1 MDKKMTSGEIAKK
14 VGVSQKTIRLYDEKG
29 LLKPSEYSEGNY
41 RLYDKEALLILEN
54 IIALKQIGFS
64 LEEIR
69 DNLINDSELNIVD
82 SLNAQ
87 LKIMEEKK
95 LEIERVIEC
104 IKGMLARTEGQ
115 PDWNTV
121 AEIAKMIQKDQ
132 GADERHFYA
141 LKYTAEDKDWYERLF
156 EYLDI
161 NEDSNVLDLGC
172 GFAKLWRNNWD
183 RIPEGVKIDAVD
195 VKGSWAD
202 NFAEFVPENIDTL
215 SKGTTVNIHWGNI
228 EEGEIWEKA
237 DVYQYVIAHYLL
249 DFIEDKE
256 SLLNNVVEHLAAD
269 GMFSC
274 NYAEV
279 KKEHFYWANMLEK
292 AGVDTKFIKD
302 VIDKKQAKHQEFVK
316 LLEKY
321 FGTIKSVKFSNSMR
335 FDNIDEAF
343 EKLCKSYPNNQKT
356 IDENKIRIM
365 DMLAKEI
372 EENGVIVVEND
383 SEFFACRK

>member
-69 DNLINDSELNIVD
+69 DNLINDRELNIVD

-132 GADERHFYA
+132 CADERHFYA

-161 NEDSNVLDLGC
+161 DEKSNVLDLGC

-195 VKGSWAD
+195 VRGSWAD
-202 NFAEFVPENIDTL
+202 NFAEFIPENADKL
-215 SKGTTVNIHWGNI
+215 SKGVAINMHWSNV
-228 EEGEIWEKA
+228 EEAKTWDKA
-237 DVYQYVIAHYLL
+237 GYYQYIIAHYLL
-249 DFIEDKE
+249 DFIEDRE
-256 SLLNNVVEHLAAD
+256 GLLKNAAEHLASD

-279 KKEHFYWANMLEK
+279 KREHFYWMEMLEK
-292 AGVDTKFIKD
+292 AGVDAKFVKD
-302 VIDKKQAKHQEFVK
+302 IIAKKQAKNEEFK
-316 LLEKY
+316 DLLYKY
-321 FGTIKSVKFSNSMR
+321 FGQIQSVKFSNSMR
-335 FDNIDEAF
+335 FDSTDEAY
-343 EKLCKSYPNNQKT
+343 EKLCKCYPNSQKS
-356 IDENKIRIM
+356 IDENKTKIM
-365 DMLAKEI
+365 DLLAKEI
-372 EENGVIVVEND
+372 EKNGVIVVEND
-383 SEFFACRK
+383 SEFFTCRK

>member
-69 DNLINDSELNIVD
+69 DNLINDRELNIVD

-141 LKYTAEDKDWYERLF
+141 LKHTAEDKDWYERLF

-161 NEDSNVLDLGC
+161 DENSKVLDLGC

-183 RIPEGVKIDAVD
+183 SIPEGVKIDAVD
-195 VKGSWAD
+195 VRGSWAD
-202 NFAEFVPENIDTL
+202 NFAEFIPENADKL
-215 SKGTTVNIHWGNI
+215 ARGTSINMIWGNI
-228 EEGEIWEKA
+228 EESEVWENT
-237 DVYQYVIAHYLL
+237 DSYQYIVAHYLL

-256 SLLNNVVEHLAAD
+256 SLLKNAAEHLTID

-279 KKEHFYWANMLEK
+279 KKEHYYWQDKLEK

-302 VIDKKQAKHQEFVK
+302 IIEKKQAKHQEFIE

-321 FGTIKSVKFSNSMR
+321 FATIKSVKFSNSMR
-335 FDNIDEAF
+335 FDNADEAF
-343 EKLCKSYPNNQKT
+343 EKLCKCYPNNSKM
-356 IDENKIRIM
+356 IEDNKAKIM
-365 DMLAKEI
+365 DMLAMEI
-372 EENGVIVVEND
+372 EQSGVIIVEND

>member
-69 DNLINDSELNIVD
+69 DNLINDKELDIVD

-161 NEDSNVLDLGC
+161 NEGSNVLDLGC

-202 NFAEFVPENIDTL
+202 NFAEFIFENADRLAT
-215 SKGTTVNIHWGNI
+215 GTNVNMLWGNV
-228 EEGEIWEKA
+228 EENEVWDNAGSYKYI
-237 DVYQYVIAHYLL
+237 IGHYLL

-256 SLLNNVVEHLAAD
+256 KLFENIVKHLD
-269 GMFSC
+269 ENGMFSC
-274 NYAEV
+274 NFAEV
-279 KKEHFYWANMLEK
+279 KKEHFYWVEMLGK
-292 AGVDTKFIKD
+292 AGADTKFIKD
-302 VIDKKQAKHQEFVK
+302 IIAKKQAKSEEFK
-316 LLEKY
+316 ELLGKY
-321 FGTIKSVKFSNSMR
+321 FGQIQSVKFSNSMR
-335 FDNIDEAF
+335 FDNVDEAF
-343 EKLCKSYPNNQKT
+343 EKLCKCYPNSQKLIEEST
-356 IDENKIRIM
+356 TKIM
-365 DMLAKEI
+365 DMLAKEL
-372 EENGVIVVEND
+372 EEKGVIVVEND